1 MKQTSILA
9 ATLSPLLLVASC
21 GATGSGDSAQTQGAA
36 QAGDWDGEFAITEHG
51 SFAEPWAAAFI
62 PGTQM
67 LFVTE
72 KAGSAKIV
80 NTANDRQLDVTGLPA
95 VDYGGLG
102 GLGVVAFLPSESD
115 NSVGTRTIYL
125 TWAEAGDGDTR

>member
-51 SFAEPWAAAFI
+51 SFAEPWAAAFN
-62 PGTQM
+62 PGTP
-67 LFVTE
+67 
-72 KAGSAKIV
+72 AAS
-80 NTANDRQLDVTGLPA
+80 DDDLP
-95 VDYGGLG
+95 
-102 GLGVVAFLPSESD
+102 F
-115 NSVGTRTIYL
+115 
-125 TWAEAGDGDTR
+125 